1 MPMAAAIGRRR
12 TPDLLREY
20 MRQRRLAGE
29 IATLGDLR
37 QTQVRTRQVLLYQAQ
52 AEDVQE
58 ILHRHPRQDLHRSGQ
73 FHRIDPQD
81 AGDLVD
87 LENTPEKEDL
97 HDGIHNHR
105 A

>member
-1 MPMAAAIGRRR
+1 MILPLIPKPEIPMPMAAAIGRRR
-12 TPDLLREY
+12 TPDLLREH

-58 ILHRHPRQDLHRSGQ
+58 IQHRHSRQDLHSSSQ
-73 FHRIDPQD
+73 FHRIDP
-81 AGDLVD
+81 
-87 LENTPEKEDL
+87 
-97 HDGIHNHR
+97 
-105 A
+105 